1 MFTKTPLNSWLFH
14 CFIFL
19 CYFFIS
25 KAISVLSKVWLSL
38 LSTTSVL
45 AKEENKSIMMETF
58 PILLYG
64 QEIRGKDRKQKSIF
78 QQGVKFTNIRKKLVK
93 KLVKVYQYNNPGHCL
108 NVSDNIKNVSSLKQ
122 TSAFMIKGEMCRET
136 FHI

>member
-1 MFTKTPLNSWLFH
+1 
-14 CFIFL
+14 
-19 CYFFIS
+19 
-25 KAISVLSKVWLSL
+25 
-38 LSTTSVL
+38 
-45 AKEENKSIMMETF
+45 MMETF

-64 QEIRGKDRKQKSIF
+64 QEIRGKDRKQKRIF
-78 QQGVKFTNIRKKLVK
+78 QQGVKFTNITKKLVK

-136 FHI
+136 IHI